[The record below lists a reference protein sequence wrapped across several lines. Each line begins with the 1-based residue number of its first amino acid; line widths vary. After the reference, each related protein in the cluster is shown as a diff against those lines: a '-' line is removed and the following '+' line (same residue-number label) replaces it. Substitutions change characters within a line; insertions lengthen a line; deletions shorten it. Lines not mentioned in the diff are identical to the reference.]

1 MAGHQPGGPEVTASD
16 VDQPVGPSAGQSAGP
31 RRTTGARLLAALT
44 AVLLVVAV
52 VGAVFVVREHRD
64 EERDREAQERYGAVQ
79 QAAAAEVL
87 ALLNIDYRDPDAT
100 IEKVRTGATADFAE
114 QFEKATGGLVELT
127 AQAKAVMS
135 AEVLWTGVVDVD
147 PDSATV
153 IVATT
158 GTVVNTQTGAAPAA
172 RNFRL
177 KVGLVRE
184 GDRWL
189 TSSLDFVQVPL

>member
-1 MAGHQPGGPEVTASD
+1 MAGDQPGGPEVTGAD
-16 VDQPVGPSAGQSAGP
+16 VDAPVDQTPDPAAP
-31 RRTTGARLLAALT
+31 RRTTATRVLAAL
-44 AVLLVVAV
+44 ALVLFVVAA

-64 EERDREAQERYGAVQ
+64 GEREREVQVRYSEVQ
-79 QAAAAEVL
+79 QAAADEVL
-87 ALLNIDYRDPDAT
+87 ALLNIDYRDPQAT
-100 IEKVRTGATADFAE
+100 IEKVRAGATADFAD
-114 QFEKATGGLVELT
+114 QFEKATGDLVKLT
-127 AQAKAVMS
+127 AQAKSVMS
-135 AEVLWTGVVDVD
+135 AEVLWTGVVDLD

-158 GTVVNTQTGAAPAA
+158 GTVVNTQTGEAPAT

>member
-1 MAGHQPGGPEVTASD
+1 MAGDQPGGPEVTASD
-16 VDQPVGPSAGQSAGP
+16 VGAPADQTPGQAAP
-31 RRTTGARLLAALT
+31 RRTTLSRLLAVLV
-44 AVLLVVAV
+44 AVLLVTAV

-64 EERDREAQERYGAVQ
+64 GERDRKAQERYGDVQ
-79 QAAAAEVL
+79 QAAADEVR
-87 ALLNIDYRDPDAT
+87 AMFNFDYRDPQAT
-100 IEKVRTGATADFAE
+100 IDQVQAGATADFAE
-114 QFEKATGGLVELT
+114 QFAKARAGLVELT
-127 AQAKAVMS
+127 AQAKSVMT
-135 AEVLWTGVVDVD
+135 AEVLWTGVVDLD

-158 GTVVNTQTGAAPAA
+158 GTVVNTQTGEAPAA

-189 TSSLDFVQVPL
+189 TASLDFVQVPL

>member
-1 MAGHQPGGPEVTASD
+1 MAGHQPGGPEVTAPD
-16 VDQPVGPSAGQSAGP
+16 AGQPDPSVEGSAAP
-31 RRTTGARLLAALT
+31 RRTTLERLLAALA
-44 AVLLVVAV
+44 AVLLVAVV

-64 EERDREAQERYGAVQ
+64 GERDREAQERYGAVQ
-79 QAAAAEVL
+79 QAAAEEVL
-87 ALLNIDYRDPDAT
+87 AMFNIDYRDPQAT
-100 IEKVRTGATADFAE
+100 IEKVRAGATAEFAE
-114 QFEKATGGLVELT
+114 EFDKASGGVVDLT
-127 AQAKAVMS
+127 AQAKSVMT

-158 GTVVNTQTGAAPAA
+158 GTVVNTQTGEKPSA

-177 KVGLVRE
+177 KLGLVRE

-189 TSSLDFVQVPL
+189 TASLDFVQVPL